1 MENFIFTNTSNNTL
15 TDHYITNYKTL
26 TTYSNDNNNNFRSF
40 SNIKTNESKLTSLK
54 KKIPSN
60 NLIYKRPPFL
70 KSQQFIPRINIP
82 NKRPIPNSKIKER
95 KHKKV
100 FSFDFDCYKTEN
112 NLGFMTRANRD
123 TNNLLLKKNNSNSK
137 TLSNENDF
145 NLINTKQPETQNKS
159 NDTNKQKLICDC
171 KDFIKLFE
179 KKAKALKKKNFVN
192 EHNNTD
198 ENTFLDIA
206 INRLLHKVSFINT
219 KNETIS
225 EEYVMNLLKNEAKLL
240 QHEIDNMFQR
250 DCNIKNFSKVIK
262 SNNNIFSKEKEDT
275 LFFPFI
281 NSINSIPYK
290 VLYSKQNKNVPMNSE
305 VDDNQISKK
314 LPSKLTALEGIQKH
328 SPSPME
334 LLLKRTN
341 SLDKIGNS
349 NNKQNDFSL
358 HNITYNRNERSKD
371 KSSLFS
377 SKRGSQVYTMRIKE
391 EQKKQFGKLLPPKK
405 IRLTKRMKNK
415 MDLEGNKNTLN
426 QHDMKST
433 TLYSQHNSFKKCY
446 EKLSISLDKKETINT
461 ANKINEQT
469 KNKET
474 QGQFDHNSKSNE
486 ENVTLP
492 IQVTRERTLNQEMLS
507 EINDTKDDSNKR
519 HSILKETTQ
528 LEQELNN
535 KISLNKI
542 KSGKRKS
549 NQQNKDL
556 LNLKN
561 KPFKSDKTENNSSCD
576 EKDCLSNSINSF
588 TSNNSKTKKTRTT
601 KVAFSSGSINEQTNK
616 KRLSKQLLRK
626 KSSKKIQTN
635 TPRNSSYS
643 SSRFSRQNSTPRR
656 NKKSY
661 KRNSSSKPAKSQFST
676 KKSTENDDHNAE
688 DTENDLSSDNS
699 ERKFMPTYKEGRVTN
714 YLKEQ
719 QNINSLFE
727 LSHKTIGK
735 VPTKENIDL
744 LLKYE
749 TFVNK
754 FKEIKEEFSN
764 SSEYA
769 NYKVRTMSDKELIYY
784 LLLER
789 NNTLKSRLK
798 NDGNLISAMLET
810 INRQKKAKED
820 LIRRT
825 CLLNRQQRVKNKSYF
840 IEDNPTRHK
849 NERKVLTINEHFD
862 KTKFIQSYLSAKNE
876 IALHKELRYHIYTTK
891 NNTSREKFIQFLRQM
906 ENLKKLDPKNYI
918 KQLEENYDFYREG
931 INELLVD
938 REKEDRINKFL
949 FYFEMDR
956 EKSKISRNILKDKI
970 RIKDWKPNFKV
981 EKVSN

>member
-40 SNIKTNESKLTSLK
+40 SNIKANKSKPTSLK

-82 NKRPIPNSKIKER
+82 NKRLILNSKIKGR

-123 TNNLLLKKNNSNSK
+123 THNLLLKKNSSNSK
-137 TLSNENDF
+137 TLSNENGF
-145 NLINTKQPETQNKS
+145 NLINSKQPKLQNQS
-159 NDTNKQKLICDC
+159 NDMNKKVLISDY

-179 KKAKALKKKNFVN
+179 ENAKALKKKNFVN
-192 EHNNTD
+192 EHNTN
-198 ENTFLDIA
+198 ENVFLDIA

-240 QHEIDNMFQR
+240 QHEIDNMLQR

-262 SNNNIFSKEKEDT
+262 SNNNIFSKEEEDT

-290 VLYSKQNKNVPMNSE
+290 VIYSKQNKNVPMNSE
-305 VDDNQISKK
+305 INDNYIQKK

-349 NNKQNDFSL
+349 NNKPKDFSL
-358 HNITYNRNERSKD
+358 HNITYNRNEKSKD

-377 SKRGSQVYTMRIKE
+377 SKRGSQVYTMTIKE

-405 IRLTKRMKNK
+405 ISLSKRMKNK
-415 MDLEGNKNTLN
+415 MDLESNQNTLN

-433 TLYSQHNSFKKCY
+433 TLYSQQNSFKKGY
-446 EKLSISLDKKETINT
+446 EKSSVSLDKKETINT
-461 ANKINEQT
+461 ANKIKEQT
-469 KNKET
+469 KNK
-474 QGQFDHNSKSNE
+474 

-528 LEQELNN
+528 LEQEFNN
-535 KISLNKI
+535 KISLNKL

-549 NQQNKDL
+549 KQQNKDL

-561 KPFKSDKTENNSSCD
+561 KPLKSDKTENNSSCD

-601 KVAFSSGSINEQTNK
+601 KVAFSSGSMKEQTNK

-626 KSSKKIQTN
+626 TSSKKIQTN

-656 NKKSY
+656 SRKSY

-769 NYKVRTMSDKELIYY
+769 NYKVRSMSDKELIYY

-825 CLLNRQQRVKNKSYF
+825 CLLNRQKRIKNQSYF
-840 IEDNPTRHK
+840 IEDNPTRQN
-849 NERKVLTINEHFD
+849 NERQVLTINEHFD

-891 NNTSREKFIQFLRQM
+891 NNTSKEKFIQFFRQM
-906 ENLKKLDPKNYI
+906 ESLKKLDPKNYI

-949 FYFEMDR
+949 FYFETDR
-956 EKSKISRNILKDKI
+956 EKSKISRNIQKDKI
-970 RIKDWKPNFKV
+970 RIKDGSPNFKF